1 MALGLF
7 DIVGPVMHGP
17 SSNHTGGANR
27 IGYLAWGIMGGTP
40 DAIHLGFH
48 RDYMK
53 SYAGQH
59 THSAMIAG
67 LLGYREYDDESVNA
81 LAEAEEREL
90 PWDTYAISADEDIS
104 RNVFRTIGEVGED
117 VWEINGDSVGGGNIV
132 IDYINKLPV
141 HLDGN
146 DWLLII
152 ADKDKEAFDCAVK
165 QAEEAAGDSRTS
177 GVSGQVLG
185 KKWLYIGTFKS
196 EPIVPA
202 QVGTSIY
209 RVVRPLFSFAD
220 SGAEPLFTT
229 FAELE
234 KLAESAD
241 LIDVIMEYEARRSK
255 VDKDRVFAEAQFM
268 VREIQ
273 KALQRGKEEPIELI
287 GGLTDA
293 DDGKRLMRWAQSG
306 KPVVNEMFATA
317 LANAVILAQLNAAGS
332 KIVAAP
338 TGGSAGT
345 LPGTLIAAGKR
356 YEKTDEELAKALLV
370 AAAIGLIIGNK
381 ASFSG
386 TVGGCQSEVGIG
398 AAMGAGAVTWMAG
411 GSNHQVI
418 HAAAIA
424 LKNVLGLSCDPPA
437 SPTEVPCIKRNAMGV
452 AVAFMGAE
460 LGLAGICSAVT
471 PDDVVEALA
480 DTQRRLPHEIKYGG
494 CGGLACTAS
503 GKALSCKWQDR
514 LKEINEANKH

>member
-27 IGYLAWGIMGGTP
+27 IGYLAREIMGGTP

-48 RDYMK
+48 RGYMN

-59 THSAMIAG
+59 SHSAMIAG

-81 LAEAEEREL
+81 LEEAEEREL
-90 PWDTYAISADEDIS
+90 PWDTYAIADESIS
-104 RNVFRTIGEVGED
+104 RNTFRTIGEIGD
-117 VWEINGDSVGGGNIV
+117 QVWEINGDSIGGGNII
-132 IDYINKLPV
+132 IDRINTLPV

-152 ADKDKEAFDCAVK
+152 ADQDKAAFDQAVSR
-165 QAEEAAGDSRTS
+165 AEELAGEDRTS
-177 GVSGQVLG
+177 SVSGQVLG
-185 KKWLYIGTFKS
+185 KKWLYIGTYKS
-196 EPIVPA
+196 EPPA
-202 QVGTSIY
+202 VQQEGTAIY
-209 RVVRPLFSFAD
+209 RTVRPLFTFAD

-234 KLAESAD
+234 ELCQTAD
-241 LIDVIMEYEARRSK
+241 LIDVIMEYEVRRSK
-255 VDKDRVFAEAQFM
+255 VSKERVFAEAQFM

-273 KALQRGKEEPIELI
+273 KALKRGKEEPIQLI
-287 GGLTDA
+287 GGLTDPN
-293 DDGKRLMRWAQSG
+293 DGKKLVRWVEAG
-306 KPVVNEMFATA
+306 NPVVNEMFASA

-345 LPGTLIAAGKR
+345 LPGTLIAAGSR
-356 YEKTDEELAKALLV
+356 YGKSDEELAKALLV
-370 AAAIGLIIGNK
+370 AAAIGLVIGNK

-398 AAMGAGAVTWMAG
+398 AAMGAGTVAWMG
-411 GSNHQVI
+411 GGRIQQVI
-418 HAAAIA
+418 QAATIA

-460 LGLAGICSAVT
+460 LGLAGLCSAVA

-480 DTQRRLPHEIKYGG
+480 DTQRRLPQEIKYGG

-503 GKALSCKWQDR
+503 GKALNCKWRER
-514 LKEINEANKH
+514 LKEISEENKH